1 MCISGQLKR
10 PTPVKAQACKSI
22 KIMNEL
28 PGQLAFP
35 LSGNDKASFNN
46 YWHGHNTE
54 LVTALESSV
63 TIGEPKLIYFYGP
76 SGVGKSHLLFAAMRL
91 AKSEVINTS
100 YLSLSDE
107 YVTANML
114 AVADVKHIVC
124 VDDIDAW
131 AGDRDKER
139 ALFTLF
145 EQIKHAGGQLIISS
159 NKPPEV
165 AGFIIKDL
173 VSRLSSGLIYALH
186 ELNDE
191 QRFEALKMRAKAKG
205 LSISDDAVRYLQ
217 SRWSRD
223 TGELFEVLEKIDYAS
238 LVEQRR
244 VTIPFLQN
252 LLKRHNS

>member
-1 MCISGQLKR
+1 
-10 PTPVKAQACKSI
+10 
-22 KIMNEL
+22 MNEQ

-35 LSGNDKASFNN
+35 LSGNDKASFDN
-46 YWHGHNTE
+46 YWLGDNTE
-54 LVTALESSV
+54 LVSVLEVSV
-63 TIGEPKLIYFYGP
+63 KVGEPKVIYYYGP
-76 SGVGKSHLLFAAMRL
+76 SGAGKSHLLFAAMRL

-107 YVTANML
+107 NVTPHLL

-145 EQIKHAGGQLIISS
+145 EQIKHAGGQLIVSS
-159 NKPPEV
+159 AKPPEA
-165 AGFIIKDL
+165 AGFVIKDL
-173 VSRLSSGLIYALH
+173 VSRLSSGLIYPLH
-186 ELNDE
+186 QLNDE

-223 TGELFEVLEKIDYAS
+223 TGQLFEVLEKIDYAS

-252 LLKRHNS
+252 LLKRHNA